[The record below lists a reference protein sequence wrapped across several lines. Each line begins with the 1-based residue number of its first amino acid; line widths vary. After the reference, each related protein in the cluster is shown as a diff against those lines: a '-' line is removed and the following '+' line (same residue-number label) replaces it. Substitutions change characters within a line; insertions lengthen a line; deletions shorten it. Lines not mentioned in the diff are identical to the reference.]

1 MKLFIFV
8 SLFLIKTVFT
18 QESCNDFESEEDLR
32 VTSWTTPV
40 IVRKIEDSETLQE
53 FVAMSKVDESKKDL
67 KKIIQERKEYRF
79 MFPILE
85 HDNWIS
91 GNHFLR
97 HDQKND
103 LEYYNEPKYKPQL
116 SPSNE
121 IRYFFLKK

>member
-67 KKIIQERKEYRF
+67 KKIILKSD
-79 MFPILE
+79 IT
-85 HDNWIS
+85 
-91 GNHFLR
+91 
-97 HDQKND
+97 
-103 LEYYNEPKYKPQL
+103 
-116 SPSNE
+116 
-121 IRYFFLKK
+121 RYFQSYKKKFT

>member
-1 MKLFIFV
+1 M
-8 SLFLIKTVFT
+8 FT

-53 FVAMSKVDESKKDL
+53 FVALSKVDESKKDL
-67 KKIIQERKEYRF
+67 KKIIQERKEYKF
-79 MFPILE
+79 IFPLLE
-85 HDNWIS
+85 HDNRIS